1 LPKFYGG
8 AVGYLSY
15 DMVRHFENLPDANP
29 DPLELPEAYFIFSDT
44 VLIFDHALRTL
55 KIVANTHV
63 DGEDPDRAYDEALG
77 RIGQV
82 LDRLAA
88 HPNAATPVLAL
99 SGKGGD
105 AAQPPKL
112 ISNFERSE

>member
-1 LPKFYGG
+1 EFHRSEVSDPLDALRDLLNQYRPADVPGLPKFYGG

-63 DGEDPDRAYDEALG
+63 DGEDPDRA
-77 RIGQV
+77 
-82 LDRLAA
+82 
-88 HPNAATPVLAL
+88 
-99 SGKGGD
+99 
-105 AAQPPKL
+105 
-112 ISNFERSE
+112 